1 MKTINK
7 EVKAFTT
14 ERLLITIDK
23 ALEFAKEN
31 KFEMQGTV
39 DAAYKEL
46 VADKASKATFTM
58 KKKLNKVISRL
69 EYKLTRKNI
78 NLFFNFLNKRLGLNQ
93 AIRFLMSKS
102 EAEVVASRKEYRA
115 LQLQVE
121 AARLKYK
128 SLKASYY
135 GSGEPDTEYTSKIV
149 F

>member
-39 DAAYKEL
+39 DAAYKEA
-46 VADKASKATFTM
+46 VANKASKATFTM

-78 NLFFNFLNKRLGLNQ
+78 NLFFHFLNKRLVLNQ

-135 GSGEPDTEYTSKIV
+135 GSGEPDTEYTSKKV